1 MYMNMYLLF
10 LNFSECVVVGLHE
23 YPPSSYKH
31 VHEVG
36 GEDGDQIMKSGSGR
50 I

>member
-1 MYMNMYLLF
+1 MHMNMDLLF
-10 LNFSECVVVGLHE
+10 LNFSECVVVGPHE

-31 VHEVG
+31 VHVVG
-36 GEDGDQIMKSGSGR
+36 GEDGDQIMKSGSER